1 MMDGIYQSWQ
11 NGVMWAC
18 LGMLGVMAVGIILYG
33 FGLAWGGVR
42 RWWSLP
48 FIERVVAAVF
58 VVGFAYYG
66 STKHGAPS
74 VRWDDG
80 LADNGT
86 LITNDTVSVRWT
98 YSGIP
103 SASSV
108 FIDYRE
114 AGTTNDWLN
123 LAETL
128 ASAQEWTGTLAN
140 ATNYDY
146 WVYSTYVPPVP
157 VHTNGVW
164 VGQAYE
170 TKARVGAKSFLI
182 LNGLVQEHGRTIATP
197 AAKRRDAVPTARDY
211 IQDGLVAIWDCVEN
225 RGWGDGDISET
236 GWTELVSGNVTQTA
250 GRGTFSATAF
260 KMSAANK
267 LELVSNNFRTL
278 TARTVE
284 VVFSDSYGSAGNR
297 VYVEDNNANA
307 GFSLQ
312 SNTSNCRLTC
322 NLGNAHQNEVP
333 YSEIARAA
341 PFFCHWALSQSNT
354 STLYVNG
361 GERRRANK
369 SFTPFTSIGLGLRTN
384 IQADYC
390 CVRVYSRALTAEE
403 IAYNYNIDKRR
414 FNLP

>member
-33 FGLAWGGVR
+33 FGLAWGKVR
-42 RWWSLP
+42 EWWSLP
-48 FIERVVAAVF
+48 LIERVLAGVF

-98 YSGIP
+98 YPGIP

-114 AGTTNDWLN
+114 AGSTNKWLN

-128 ASAQEWTGTLAN
+128 ASAQEWTGTLGN

-182 LNGLVQEHGRTIATP
+182 LNGKVQEHGRTIATP
-197 AAKRRDAVPTARDY
+197 AAKRRDLPYDSEVAYLESTGTQFINTGIYPSSDMSFVFTAALASKVTGTSYSPAFFGGR
-211 IQDGLVAIWDCVEN
+211 INTSGGNGIPSWWNSEN
-225 RGWGDGDISET
+225 FWFYGWGNSNDTGGRIIMQFVVNRAYTFYIDRYGIIIDG
-236 GWTELVSGNVTQTA
+236 
-250 GRGTFSATAF
+250 
-260 KMSAANK
+260 
-267 LELVSNNFRTL
+267 
-278 TARTVE
+278 VE
-284 VVFSDSYGSAGNR
+284 K
-297 VYVEDNNANA
+297 
-307 GFSLQ
+307 
-312 SNTSNCRLTC
+312 
-322 NLGNAHQNEVP
+322 
-333 YSEIARAA
+333 
-341 PFFCHWALSQSNT
+341 
-354 STLYVNG
+354 STLRNH
-361 GERRRANK
+361 
-369 SFTPFTSIGLGLRTN
+369 TSIGSTHSIYLFNLNNNGTPDTRIAPFRIYNFAIYQNGVLVRDF
-384 IQADYC
+384 IP
-390 CVRVYSRALTAEE
+390 VRVGTTGAL
-403 IAYNYNIDKRR
+403 YDKRGVGGMNPDGTAR
-414 FNLP
+414 NDGLYFNRGTGDFGYGNDK